1 MPREVTRND
10 PFLTSGGVGARNL
23 PEFKEDAR
31 ADPFLTEHA
40 ARYGATEDLR
50 EDVRADPFL
59 TEHATRYRA
68 TKDLREGAVPAG
80 FAETFSKLRDL
91 LPFLPPGYDG
101 RTELGLKQ
109 LVIHPFVAFAGMLL
123 TWSILQHVNL
133 QLCVVVTFL
142 WGCVCIG
149 TIVRSTKHLLVIRV
163 SPKVLGTLVLLGLAW
178 GFAVGLQ
185 GYSLHFRQIWFSF
198 SGPQLSASAATPGDA
213 VSDAATVDFYL
224 ETSSQSATNGTSVDS
239 SRSAGFK
246 DDGHIYCVAPV
257 MNAQTAS
264 ADLPR
269 VNYWA
274 IGVDCCQP
282 FGSFTCGDSREP
294 EAGYGVV
301 MLDGGFPCPT
311 CNNDQFRLAVGKAE
325 SLFGVASAPGAVS
338 LQWTKSVSGV
348 KYGMMVAAL
357 IFLAVSLVLA
367 IFSFAVLGGIV
378 WFFGLGLSD
387 DEKLGRERG
396 SVNLKSDLKYEY

>member
-1 MPREVTRND
+1 MPREVILDD
-10 PFLTSGGVGARNL
+10 PFLTRGAGARDV
-23 PEFKEDAR
+23 PDFKED
-31 ADPFLTEHA
+31 
-40 ARYGATEDLR
+40 
-50 EDVRADPFL
+50 VSADPFL
-59 TEHATRYRA
+59 TEHATRYGA
-68 TKDLREGAVPAG
+68 TKDLREGRPDES
-80 FAETFSKLRDL
+80 AETFSNIHIHDL

-101 RTELGLKQ
+101 RTTLGLKQ
-109 LVIHPFVAFAGMLL
+109 LVIHPFVAFAGTLL

-149 TIVRSTKHLLVIRV
+149 TIARSTKQLLVIRV

-198 SGPQLSASAATPGDA
+198 SGPQLPASAATPAGA
-213 VSDAATVDFYL
+213 VSDAATIDFYRG
-224 ETSSQSATNGTSVDS
+224 TSSQSATNGTSVDS

-269 VNYWA
+269 VHYWA
-274 IGVDCCQP
+274 IGLDCCEP

-325 SLFGVASAPGAVS
+325 SLFGVVSAPGAVS
-338 LQWTKSVSGV
+338 LQWTKSISGV
-348 KYGMMVAAL
+348 KWGKMGAAL
-357 IFLAVSLVLA
+357 CFLAVSLVLA

-378 WFFGLGLSD
+378 WYFSLGLSD
-387 DEKLGRERG
+387 DEKLGREHG
-396 SVNLKSDLKYEY
+396 SVNLKHEY